1 MTTMPVESF
10 NPERDLTAPSLYS
23 LNLSAAQHCTL
34 AWVED
39 HGGLFDAITVPAETV
54 AEDCG
59 NSVSTVYD
67 SLARLE
73 GLRLLVKTDA
83 GLYRINARY
92 YFTLHPELR
101 EMVAA
106 ALTDPPVTP
115 DDRARAPR
123 KVSNTDSRR
132 RRTIRPVT

>member
-1 MTTMPVESF
+1 MTTVPAEAF
-10 NPERDLTAPSLYS
+10 DPERDLTVPSLYS

-34 AWVED
+34 AWIED
-39 HGGLFDAITVPAETV
+39 HGGLFQAIPVPVETV

-59 NSVSTVYD
+59 NSLSTVHEA
-67 SLARLE
+67 LARLE
-73 GLRLLVKTDA
+73 GLRLLVRTA
-83 GLYRINARY
+83 GGYRINARY

-101 EMVAA
+101 EMITA

-123 KVSNTDSRR
+123 KVGNAEARR
-132 RRTIRPVT
+132 RRTIRPVS

>member
-1 MTTMPVESF
+1 MTMTPAEPF

-39 HGGLFDAITVPAETV
+39 HGGLFNAVPVPVETV
-54 AEDCG
+54 AQDCG
-59 NSVSTVYD
+59 NSLSTVHD
-67 SLARLE
+67 ALARLKR
-73 GLRLLVKTDA
+73 LRLLVRTDA

-101 EMVAA
+101 DMIAT

-115 DDRARAPR
+115 DDRAHAPR
-123 KVSNTDSRR
+123 KVGNTDSRR
-132 RRTIRPVT
+132 RRTIRPVS

>member
-1 MTTMPVESF
+1 MTTMPVEGF

-39 HGGLFDAITVPAETV
+39 HGGLFDVIPVPVETV

-59 NSVSTVYD
+59 NSVSTVHEA
-67 SLARLE
+67 LARLE
-73 GLRLLVKTDA
+73 ALNLLVRTSA

-101 EMVAA
+101 EMITA

-123 KVSNTDSRR
+123 KVSNTDARR
-132 RRTIRPVT
+132 RRTIRPVS

>member
-1 MTTMPVESF
+1 MPADSF
-10 NPERDLTAPSLYS
+10 NPERDLTVPSVYS

-39 HGGLFDAITVPAETV
+39 HGGLFDPIPVPVDTV

-59 NSVSTVYD
+59 NSVSTVHE

-73 GLRLLVKTDA
+73 GLRLLVRTAA

-101 EMVAA
+101 DMIAT
-106 ALTDPPVTP
+106 ALTDPPVIP

-132 RRTIRPVT
+132 RRTIRPVS

>member
-1 MTTMPVESF
+1 MTTMPAESF
-10 NPERDLTAPSLYS
+10 NPERDLTSPSLYS

-39 HGGLFDAITVPAETV
+39 HGGLFDAIPVSAETV

-59 NSVSTVYD
+59 NSVSTVHD
-67 SLARLE
+67 ALARLE
-73 GLRLLVKTDA
+73 KMRLLVRTTA

-101 EMVAA
+101 EMIAA

-115 DDRARAPR
+115 DDRARSPR
-123 KVSNTDSRR
+123 KVTNTDARR
-132 RRTIRPVT
+132 RRTIRPVS

>member
-1 MTTMPVESF
+1 MTIMPVDAF
-10 NPERDLTAPSLYS
+10 NPERDLTSPPLYS
-23 LNLSAAQHCTL
+23 LNLSAAQHCVL

-39 HGGLFDAITVPAETV
+39 HGGLFDTIPVPVETV

-59 NSVSTVYD
+59 NSVSTMHEA
-67 SLARLE
+67 LARLE
-73 GLRLLVKTDA
+73 ALNLLVRTTA

-101 EMVAA
+101 EMITA

-123 KVSNTDSRR
+123 KVGNTEARR
-132 RRTIRPVT
+132 RRNIRSVS

>member
-1 MTTMPVESF
+1 MTTMPVEFF

-39 HGGLFDAITVPAETV
+39 HGGLFDAITVQAETV

-67 SLARLE
+67 ALARLE
-73 GLRLLVKTDA
+73 GLRLLVKTAA

-132 RRTIRPVT
+132 RRTIRPV

>member
-1 MTTMPVESF
+1 MTTMPIDGF

-23 LNLSAAQHCTL
+23 LNLSAAQHCAL
-34 AWVED
+34 SWVED
-39 HGGLFDAITVPAETV
+39 HGGLFDAIPVPVETV

-59 NSVSTVYD
+59 NSVSTVHEA
-67 SLARLE
+67 LARLE
-73 GLRLLVKTDA
+73 TLNLLVRTSA

-101 EMVAA
+101 EMITA

-123 KVSNTDSRR
+123 KVSNTDARR
-132 RRTIRPVT
+132 RRTIRPVS

>member
-1 MTTMPVESF
+1 MTTMPAEAF
-10 NPERDLTAPSLYS
+10 NPERDLTSPSLYS

-34 AWVED
+34 AWIED
-39 HGGLFDAITVPAETV
+39 HGGLFQALPVSAEEV

-59 NSVSTVYD
+59 NSVSTVHEA
-67 SLARLE
+67 LARLE
-73 GLRLLVKTDA
+73 GLSLLVRTPA

-101 EMVAA
+101 EMIAA

-115 DDRARAPR
+115 DDRALAPR
-123 KVSNTDSRR
+123 KISNTDARR
-132 RRTIRPVT
+132 RRTIRPVD